1 VYSRPVWNLLH
12 NPGCLQTDDPL
23 SAGLQRR
30 IICVSKTVLSLMTNK
45 KIILQSFSVE
55 EIKIYLETH
64 VAHVLHTYYVLS
76 NVKLELI
83 LLP

>member
-1 VYSRPVWNLLH
+1 
-12 NPGCLQTDDPL
+12 
-23 SAGLQRR
+23 
-30 IICVSKTVLSLMTNK
+30 MTNK